1 LTEIE
6 YEGAGTQKK
15 GITPEQIIGKLREVD
30 VLLSRG
36 TTVGGSEPKAWRHG
50 EEQE

>member
-30 VLLSRG
+30 VLLSGRRRWE
-36 TTVGGSEPKAWRHG
+36 VS
-50 EEQE
+50 